1 MRSAAPPPPC
11 LAFVRAGRCRFGARC
26 RFAHDAIAVAAAYV
40 PPASSSPSACPDAQQ
55 QAARPLRRRRG
66 LRGVDV
72 AAATLAPG
80 EYVGRALF
88 LVDLD
93 NVAPQL
99 LECVIGKGLPV
110 VGFGRCGFPLNA
122 VPPGVRLCSASRPG
136 REAADHL
143 ISFYCGHFVEKW
155 RRAGNV
161 SVCIVSSDAALG
173 NVCNMLNQCGVSAV
187 VFGAGEAEAL
197 QRFVKR
203 AVASQRRVPSSIDE
217 VLRDEPWMLASVA
230 TAAVAVKGGAAM
242 TTAGEAA
249 SAVATSG
256 SKLASRTVLDSL
268 HAVDEAHQ
276 RAARALDAEEEL
288 DARFSSRA
296 SELGATL
303 ERMAHDLRRLLDTL

>member
-1 MRSAAPPPPC
+1 M
-11 LAFVRAGRCRFGARC
+11 
-26 RFAHDAIAVAAAYV
+26 
-40 PPASSSPSACPDAQQ
+40 
-55 QAARPLRRRRG
+55 
-66 LRGVDV
+66 DV

-93 NVAPQL
+93 NAAPQL
-99 LECVIGKGLPV
+99 LQCVIGKGLPV

-187 VFGAGEAEAL
+187 VFGAGETEAL
-197 QRFVKR
+197 QCFVKR

-217 VLRDEPWMLASVA
+217 VLRDEPWMLAAAAAAA
-230 TAAVAVKGGAAM
+230 T
-242 TTAGEAA
+242 GEAA
-249 SAVATSG
+249 GAVATSG
-256 SKLASRTVLDSL
+256 SGLASRTALDSL

-303 ERMAHDLRRLLDTL
+303 ERMAHDLRRLLDAL